1 VSRISNLPL
10 RGKLLGAFAT
20 VIALCAVVAFVGWRA
35 LDDNA
40 VRIDGIYGDQFGG
53 EVLQAKLVQISLEIE
68 VTTADVLS
76 ETDAAA
82 RTKLI
87 DAAKGFEKE
96 FDTTWDDAWT
106 ADTDGADHDTLDAI
120 KAAYTPWK
128 AVLDTDVLGAAAS
141 GDVEA
146 AATALHGKLSDMA
159 GPLDTALQAAEQR
172 KIDVAKENFDA
183 TVSSAASATQV
194 IIIVTALVLVLSL
207 ALALVLARSIVGRMK
222 QVQAT
227 LAGLTNDDVAE
238 LQEGLDRINASDL
251 TYAVS
256 PVTPLI
262 DNVGRDEI
270 GQTAASAN
278 TMRDKLVAMIGAYN
292 EARTGL
298 SALVTEVK
306 DASDAVA
313 QTADGLQTAAGQ
325 SSAAIGQVAQT
336 IGQIAAGAA
345 DQARA
350 ASDTSTA
357 VGELG
362 SVIGSVGG
370 GAADTS
376 RRVEAASATIGQM
389 TTAIGQASA
398 ASVEV
403 GEVTD
408 TAAAAAAGGATAVRE
423 TVAGMERIKS
433 AVAGA
438 SVRVTELGAKGEQIG
453 AIVETIND
461 IAEQTN
467 LLALNAAIE
476 AARAGEMGKGFA
488 VVADEVRKLAE
499 RSGRATKEIADL
511 ISQVQAGTKQAVEA
525 MTVGASEVETGT
537 GLAARSGAALDEIA
551 AAVSATKGAVGRITS
566 AVEAMSTASSGVVG
580 AIDGI
585 ARIAEETNAGASS
598 MTAGAATVT
607 RSVESIAAVSQENSA
622 AAEEVSAATE
632 ELSAQSDQ
640 VVGSAQQLA
649 AMATQLDGLVARFKL
664 ASGAAPA
671 SAGSVVQRRR
681 ESDWKAA

>member
-1 VSRISNLPL
+1 MKTSLRTKFLAAFGAAIAVAALAGLFAVVQLNAVAGQFENRVAQVDREALHAAQLRSAFQVQHQQLKDLLIRGADPVNYAKYTASFDTASKDVATRLKDLEADLTASGLTDGTQLIQTAKDGIGIYETAYGQALPAL
-10 RGKLLGAFAT
+10 TATGTFETAAGDAVMKGKDKQVQDALAGLATTLDGQAAAEEATATAAAQRASLVTLLG
-20 VIALCAVVAFVGWRA
+20 L
-35 LDDNA
+35 
-40 VRIDGIYGDQFGG
+40 
-53 EVLQAKLVQISLEIE
+53 
-68 VTTADVLS
+68 
-76 ETDAAA
+76 AAA
-82 RTKLI
+82 L
-87 DAAKGFEKE
+87 
-96 FDTTWDDAWT
+96 
-106 ADTDGADHDTLDAI
+106 L
-120 KAAYTPWK
+120 
-128 AVLDTDVLGAAAS
+128 
-141 GDVEA
+141 
-146 AATALHGKLSDMA
+146 A
-159 GPLDTALQAAEQR
+159 G
-172 KIDVAKENFDA
+172 V
-183 TVSSAASATQV
+183 
-194 IIIVTALVLVLSL
+194 IVTLKLT
-207 ALALVLARSIVGRMK
+207 RSIVNPLK